1 MLKKLYNILEKPS
14 LHRYGFLVQKFIL
27 LNIVVNLISFSLPY
41 VFKLDKVTADILSN
55 INTITVLFFIIELF
69 LRYIAIGV
77 DKAYSGFKGRLKY
90 TFEFYTI
97 VDIVSILP
105 FVLLIFN
112 INISYLRVIRLLR
125 FIRILKLFR
134 MKKVIKKFISINAF
148 ASSNLLT
155 QSLVLIGASF
165 FFVYIFS
172 YGFSSISESALV
184 FLDPPQIAELH
195 TNFQIVLGVLE
206 LIVGLFVGGALISI
220 ITSSLEEIIRSI
232 NSGNFTYKDTGHIVV
247 INRNQKLP
255 FIFEEINKYYID
267 EQDEKDIV
275 ILLEASVVQEFKE
288 SVKKYSNLNI
298 IVIAGNSLN
307 WNSYERVNLN
317 NANKVLLLSN
327 ENITTDENK
336 KITKYI
342 TSHLDFQNENLSFVI
357 ETEQYAYSK
366 DIYSYIFDGF
376 KNTYTLVNSNELIA
390 KFLNRSV
397 VNYDYFKIYSELLSF
412 DGYEIYTIDYDDIFE
427 NNLTFKEISL
437 KISKGILIG
446 AIRDTKVILNPNLD
460 FKVCKSDRLILIM
473 EDRFSYTIDEI
484 YTEIESITKL
494 KKPKLRE
501 ERNIVIIGNHTDI
514 DMTNITQFL
523 TQYSI
528 DNLKQLTPEDAN
540 YMDKKLWDTINTQDT
555 DVMILNLEDEYEF
568 NLSLYLQSVYKHD
581 KEFLSK
587 IVNILHDPTI
597 AMLLKG
603 DKESSSMILSQKLIG
618 EFISQ
623 SLFNKYTYDIFDEI
637 TQSKGNELYIL
648 TKKEYLKLY
657 SLDYN
662 TLKTTLLENGM
673 IYIGAFIDNSFV
685 FDNHYITEADK
696 IVVLTRGIE

>member
-1 MLKKLYNILEKPS
+1 M
-14 LHRYGFLVQKFIL
+14 VQKFIL
-27 LNIVVNLISFSLPY
+27 LNILINLISFSLPY
-41 VFKLDKVTADILSN
+41 IFKFDTVATSMLSSV
-55 INTITVLFFIIELF
+55 NTITVLFFIIELL
-69 LRYIAIGV
+69 LRYTAVGV
-77 DKAYSGFKGRLKY
+77 DKAYSGIAGRIKY

-97 VDIVSILP
+97 VDIISILP
-105 FVLLIFN
+105 FMLLFFN

-155 QSLVLIGASF
+155 QSLVLISASF

-206 LIVGLFVGGALISI
+206 LIVGLFIGGALISI
-220 ITSSLEEIIRSI
+220 ITSSLEEIIKSI
-232 NSGNFTYKDTGHIVV
+232 NSGHFTYKDRGHIVV
-247 INRNQKLP
+247 INQNQKLP
-255 FIFEEINKYYID
+255 FIFEEINKYYVD

-275 ILLEASVVQEFKE
+275 ILLEASLVQEFKE

-298 IVIAGNSLN
+298 VVIAGDVLN

-317 NANKVLLLSN
+317 GANKVLLLFD

-336 KITKYI
+336 KITKYV
-342 TSHLDFQNENLSFVI
+342 TSHSDFQNENLLFVI
-357 ETEQYAYSK
+357 ETEHYAYSK
-366 DIYSYIFDGF
+366 DIYSYIFDGVE
-376 KNTYTLVNSNELIA
+376 NTYSLVNSNELIS

-427 NNLTFKEISL
+427 SNLTFKEISL
-437 KISKGILIG
+437 KMSQGILIG
-446 AIRDTKVILNPNLD
+446 AIRDSKVILNPSLD
-460 FKVCKSDRLILIM
+460 FEVCESDKLIFIM
-473 EDRFSYTIDEI
+473 EDRFAYTIEES
-484 YTEIESITKL
+484 YAETEDITTL
-494 KKPKLRE
+494 EKPKLKE
-501 ERNIVIIGNHTDI
+501 KRNIVIVGNHTDI
-514 DMTNITQFL
+514 DMSNITQFL
-523 TQYSI
+523 TQNSI
-528 DNLKQLTPEDAN
+528 DSLKQLIPKDAN

-555 DVMILNLEDEYEF
+555 NVIILNLEDEYEF
-568 NLSLYLQSVYKHD
+568 NLSLYLQSVYKYD

-597 AMLLKG
+597 AMLLSS
-603 DKESSSMILSQKLIG
+603 DKESSSLILSQKLIG

-623 SLFNKYTYDIFDEI
+623 SLFNRYTYDIFDEI

-648 TKKEYLKLY
+648 TKKDYLNLY
-657 SLDYN
+657 TLNYS
-662 TLKTTLLENGM
+662 TLKMTLLKNEM
-673 IYIGAFIDNSFV
+673 IYIGAFADNNFI
-685 FDNHYITEADK
+685 FNNHNILEADK
-696 IVVLTRGIE
+696 IVVLARGIG